1 MSAPESSCPCLNTLH
16 TCRLAQ
22 NNPIF
27 FFSPHTPKLEYALGL
42 LQQPPSSI
50 SYVEPLPTS
59 LTITRRR
66 AENKVIFPF
75 QYTQK
80 TDNSLGLL
88 QYRPT
93 SISYVDPLPAN
104 LKISP

>member
-1 MSAPESSCPCLNTLH
+1 MSAPEFPCPCLNTLH
-16 TCRLAQ
+16 TCRPAQ

-27 FFSPHTPKLEYALGL
+27 FSSPHTRKLEYALGL

-66 AENKVIFPF
+66 AENKLIFPF
-75 QYTQK
+75 QYTQE

-88 QYRPT
+88 QHPPT
-93 SISYVDPLPAN
+93 SISNVEYLPAN
-104 LKISP
+104 IKTSP